1 LSNAAKFTPPDA
13 RISVKIGRVDSMIE
27 LSVADNGPGIRTEFL
42 PRVFDRFS
50 QQDTGMAREYGGL
63 GLGLAIVRHLSE
75 MHGGSVSVT
84 SNEGQ
89 GATFYIRVPIAD
101 ARFSARV
108 PTVATQPRMASRS
121 SDA

>member
-1 LSNAAKFTPPDA
+1 
-13 RISVKIGRVDSMIE
+13 MIE

-50 QQDTGMAREYGGL
+50 QQDTGMAREHGGL

-89 GATFYIRVPIAD
+89 GATFCIRVPIAD
-101 ARFSARV
+101 ARFSAGV